1 MLLALDLSL
10 PLTEPVAVF
19 TAVLLVLLAA
29 PLVGRRGIPSSVV
42 LLLAGVA
49 LGPNALG
56 VLARDPTMVLL
67 GTVGLLYIMFLA
79 GLEIDLH
86 EFIRHRKQSLV
97 FGSLTFALPQVVGT
111 AVGILGFGMGW
122 PAAILL
128 GSVFASHT
136 LLAYPAAA
144 RLGLQKENAVTTA
157 VGATILTDTLA
168 LLVLAVIASGARS
181 GASGAAFD
189 PLVLVRVAGPL
200 ALFSVAVLWGVPRA
214 GAWFLRRAAQDATVE
229 FVFVL
234 AVVFACALSVEALGV
249 EPIIGAFLA
258 GLALN
263 RLVPEGSALMNRVGF
278 VGNALFVPFFLL
290 ATGMLVDLGAFVSG
304 PDVARSWAVA
314 GAMVGSLLFTKGAA
328 AWATRPAFG
337 YTADEARL
345 VFGLTVPQAAATLAA
360 VLVGVEVGL
369 FDAAILNGTIAMV
382 MVTCLVGPWL
392 VESAGRRLALTAE
405 SRAAHAPL
413 ARRPRLLVS
422 LSNPAS
428 VEAILDLALL
438 AHEPDPATPIVA
450 VTVVDRGADPEA
462 EVARGERLLSAAV
475 VHAAGADVPV
485 LPLVRSEANVARALA
500 RAATET
506 RATTLVMGWD
516 GSATAERLL
525 FGTIPDRVLRET
537 SAAVLVARGGA
548 PLATVGRLV
557 VVVPPL
563 AEGEPGFAEAAHLLA
578 GLASRAGAGLAV
590 LTPEA
595 HREGVLA
602 AFGSRRGGPKP
613 EPLALDDWKGAPE
626 ALAQIVRPS
635 DALALVSAR
644 PGAIAWSAAA
654 DRLPRTLAQQFP
666 GHPLLVL
673 YPGQAPG
680 SGVLPRPDRG
690 ERTFLDRLGPD
701 GVRIS
706 LRPGSVDDL
715 VRQTLA
721 SAFSETNRSAAREAL
736 LAAPPEART
745 EIRPGVLLLHART
758 AAVRKP
764 LLALGT
770 SAEGLSVPG
779 ASGAVHVVV
788 MFVAPLEAASPA
800 YLGWL
805 ALLARTLHADAT
817 VEALRSAPTPE
828 AAIDALLLA
837 AHSDANSPEASA
849 EISRGRTPAAA
860 GV

>member
-1 MLLALDLSL
+1 M
-10 PLTEPVAVF
+10 
-19 TAVLLVLLAA
+19 
-29 PLVGRRGIPSSVV
+29 
-42 LLLAGVA
+42 
-49 LGPNALG
+49 
-56 VLARDPTMVLL
+56 
-67 GTVGLLYIMFLA
+67 
-79 GLEIDLH
+79 
-86 EFIRHRKQSLV
+86 
-97 FGSLTFALPQVVGT
+97 
-111 AVGILGFGMGW
+111 
-122 PAAILL
+122 
-128 GSVFASHT
+128 
-136 LLAYPAAA
+136 
-144 RLGLQKENAVTTA
+144 TTA

-181 GASGAAFD
+181 GASGGAFD
-189 PLVLVRVAGPL
+189 PLVLLRVAGPL
-200 ALFSVAVLWGVPRA
+200 AIFSGLVLWGVPRA
-214 GAWFLRRAAQDATVE
+214 GAWFMRRAAQDATVE

-249 EPIIGAFLA
+249 EAIIGAFLA

-314 GAMVGSLLFTKGAA
+314 GAMVSSLLVTKGAA

-337 YTADEARL
+337 YSADEARL
-345 VFGLTVPQAAATLAA
+345 VYGLTVPQAAATLAA

-392 VESAGRRLALTAE
+392 VEHAGRRLALTAE
-405 SRAAHAPL
+405 SRQKPL

-428 VEAILDLALL
+428 VESIVDLALL
-438 AHEPDPATPIVA
+438 AHEPDPATPLVA
-450 VTVVDRGADPEA
+450 VTVVGRGSDPEA

-516 GSATAERLL
+516 GSAPAERLL

-537 SAAVLVARGGA
+537 SAAVLVARGGG
-548 PLATVGRLV
+548 PLAAVGRLV
-557 VVVPPL
+557 VAVPPL
-563 AEGEPGFAEAAHLLA
+563 AEAEPGFAEAARLLA

-595 HREGVLA
+595 HRAGVLA
-602 AFGSRRGGPKP
+602 AFGARHGGPRP
-613 EPLALDDWKGAPE
+613 EPLALDDWASAPE
-626 ALAQIVRPS
+626 ALAALVRPS
-635 DALALVSAR
+635 DALALVAAR
-644 PGAIAWSAAA
+644 AGGLAWSGAAE
-654 DRLPRTLAQQFP
+654 RLPRALAQRFP
-666 GHPLLVL
+666 EHPLLIL
-673 YPGQAPG
+673 YPGSTPG
-680 SGVLPRPDRG
+680 SAVLPRRARNQ
-690 ERTFLDRLGPD
+690 RTFLDRLDPE
-701 GVRIS
+701 GVRIG
-706 LRPGSVDDL
+706 LRPGSVEDL

-721 SAFSETNRSAAREAL
+721 SAFSESTRTAAREAL
-736 LAAPPEART
+736 LGAPPEARA
-745 EIRPGVLLLHART
+745 EIRPGVLLVHART
-758 AAVRKP
+758 ADVRKP
-764 LLALGT
+764 MLALGT
-770 SAEGLSVPG
+770 SEAGLSVPG

-788 MFVAPLEAASPA
+788 AFVAPLAAESSA

-805 ALLARTLHADAT
+805 ALLARTLHTDET
-817 VEALRSAPTPE
+817 VHALRQARTPQ
-828 AAIDALLLA
+828 AAIDALLRA
-837 AHSDANSPEASA
+837 AHPDPPEASGA
-849 EISRGRTPAAA
+849 
-860 GV
+860 